1 LITITD
7 VKVNGST
14 WKCIA
19 FTSIGIAIYLDA
31 ELYADLKKFFK
42 KEPSLYFETEL
53 IEQNFLFRCKWHCI
67 ELLVTQK
74 QLKEL
79 KEMIND
85 PS

>member
-1 LITITD
+1 MITVTD
-7 VKVNGST
+7 VKVNGAT

-19 FTSIGIAIYLDA
+19 FTSTGIAIYLDA

-53 IEQNFLFRCKWHCI
+53 IEQDFLFICKWHCV
-67 ELLVTQK
+67 ELLVTQE

-79 KEMIND
+79 EETIAN
-85 PS
+85 